1 GLANALHTVVDAAV
15 LLQAEGYADEVRFR
29 FVGDGP
35 MKPDLIRQAQR
46 AGLDGMVRFEAP
58 VPKRS
63 VNDVIAQADVFV
75 LPLHQSGIFRWGM
88 SPNKLFDYMAAAR
101 PVVIAVNA
109 SSNPVVEARA
119 GLTVAAEDATAMAEA
134 IKTVVA
140 LSPEER
146 WEMGLRGRR
155 YVEAHHDMARLAE
168 RFEAC
173 LLSATTGA
181 RIARDT
187 EPLPTMPS
195 EG

>member
-1 GLANALHTVVDAAV
+1 
-15 LLQAEGYADEVRFR
+15 
-29 FVGDGP
+29 
-35 MKPDLIRQAQR
+35 
-46 AGLDGMVRFEAP
+46 MVRFEAP